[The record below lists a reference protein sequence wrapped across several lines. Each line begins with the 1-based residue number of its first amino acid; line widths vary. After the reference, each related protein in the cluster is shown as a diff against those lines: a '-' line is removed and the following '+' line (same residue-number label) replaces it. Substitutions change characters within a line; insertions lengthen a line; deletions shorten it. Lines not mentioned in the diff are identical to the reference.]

1 MRYLI
6 PAALTFLILGLGQV
20 SGLSEEAEL
29 VDVVDGDT
37 VDIENDTIRLIGVD
51 TPEVSSDNVPGEY
64 GLENTT
70 ENVECLNRYGEKAS
84 KYVENST
91 SDQVLVV
98 DDIRS
103 DNRGTYGR
111 RLSYIHSEG
120 DLNRKLL
127 VEGLAK
133 VYRSDF
139 SRKNEFYF
147 WEYVA
152 KKNGRGLWSCS
163 NDKLLGIPQDRM

>member
-1 MRYLI
+1 MKYLI

-20 SGLSEEAEL
+20 SGLSDEADL

-37 VDIENDTIRLIGVD
+37 LDIENDTVRLIGID
-51 TPEVSSDNVPGEY
+51 TPEISSDNAPREY
-64 GLENTT
+64 GFENTT
-70 ENVECLNRYGEKAS
+70 KNVECLNRYGEKAS
-84 KYVENST
+84 TFVENST
-91 SDQVLVV
+91 ADKVDLVK
-98 DDIRS
+98 DIRS
-103 DNRGTYGR
+103 DSRGTYGR
-111 RLSYIHSEG
+111 RLSYIQTEG

-127 VEGLAK
+127 VNGLAQ

-152 KKNGRGLWSCS
+152 KKNSRGLWSCS
-163 NDKLLGIPQDRM
+163 